1 MNKVHRMPASPA
13 EPWKIKVVE
22 PVRITTREYR
32 ERTIREAS
40 YNIFMLRSE
49 DIYIDLLSDSRTSAM
64 SDWQWAGMM
73 LGDEAYAGSKNFY
86 RLEESVERHYS
97 YRHIIPVHQ
106 GRGAEHIL
114 SQIYIRPGHC
124 VLGNMYFPSTRF
136 HQEYDGGAF
145 VDVIIDEAH
154 DPQSDHPFKGNVDL
168 DKLTDLIKRVGADK
182 SRTSLWRQRSTWRG
196 ASQSR

>member
-1 MNKVHRMPASPA
+1 MNKVHRMPASFA
-13 EPWKIKVVE
+13 EPWKVKVVE

-32 ERTIREAS
+32 ERAIREAS

-49 DIYIDLLSDSRTSAM
+49 DVYIDLLSDSGTSAM

-114 SQIYIRPGHC
+114 SQIYIRPGHY
-124 VLGNMYFPSTRF
+124 VPGNMYFPQRASTRNTPAVLLLMSSSTKPMIRRATI
-136 HQEYDGGAF
+136 HSKAM
-145 VDVIIDEAH
+145 
-154 DPQSDHPFKGNVDL
+154 S
-168 DKLTDLIKRVGADK
+168 
-182 SRTSLWRQRSTWRG
+182 TSIN
-196 ASQSR
+196 